1 MKKSINER
9 SEHLIGSWWMS
20 ILVGI
25 VAVVIGFI
33 VMINPT
39 QSYFTFTLWLGLV
52 MVITGII
59 GMAQSLSS
67 HNYFVRR
74 GWIVFAYL
82 LDIFIGI
89 VLMSNLVLSAFM
101 LPVILGVWLLYRGIT
116 ALIMGLDLKGYGV
129 RDAGWVIFGSAIII
143 AISLAVLW
151 LPDTLGVEVVV
162 LFVAIAFIAFGATQ
176 ISLAYRLYD
185 VHRRAKEMM

>member
-1 MKKSINER
+1 MKRNIQEQR
-9 SEHLIGSWWMS
+9 EHLVGSWWLS
-20 ILVGI
+20 IIVGV

-33 VMINPT
+33 VMVNPT
-39 QSYFTFTLWLGLV
+39 HSYFTFSLWLGLA
-52 MVITGII
+52 MVIAGIF
-59 GMAQSLSS
+59 GLVQSLTS

-74 GWIVFAYL
+74 GWIIAASI
-82 LDIFIGI
+82 LDIIIGF
-89 VLMSNLVLSAFM
+89 VLMFNIILSALM
-101 LPVILGVWLLYRGIT
+101 LPIIFGAWLLYRGVV
-116 ALIMGLDLKGYGV
+116 ALLQGLDLKSYGV

-162 LFVAIAFIAFGATQ
+162 LFVAIAFITFGVTQ
-176 ISLAYRLYD
+176 IALAYRLYD